1 MSEGCQI
8 QAETRGCAHSR
19 LPARRTLSCVPLG
32 SVCAGTVQP
41 SPKESWSSSTE
52 FSLHIQ
58 EGKKKK
64 KKKESNLSKCP
75 LLTCRADRPLTPSTR
90 PQRPA

>member
-1 MSEGCQI
+1 MSAGCQT
-8 QAETRGCAHSR
+8 QAETCGCAHSR
-19 LPARRTLSCVPLG
+19 LPASRTLSCVPLG
-32 SVCAGTVQP
+32 SVCARTVQP

-52 FSLHIQ
+52 LSLHIQ
-58 EGKKKK
+58 EKK
-64 KKKESNLSKCP
+64 KKKESNLTKCP